1 MIIADTGFWVALAN
15 KKDQHHQTALNCLQ
29 KLQEPLITTWP
40 VMTEVCHLLLQHYGM
55 NAQLNFIRSYQQGA
69 FQVFDLRAE
78 HRDQMLALMH
88 KYADLPMDL
97 ADASLVILAEES
109 GDGRILSTDQRDFQT
124 YRWKNTQPFNNLML
138 VGDGE

>member
-40 VMTEVCHLLLQHYGM
+40 VMTEVCHLLLQRYAVH
-55 NAQLNFIRSYQQGA
+55 AQLKFIHNYQQGA
-69 FQVFDLRAE
+69 FRIFDLREE
-78 HRDQMLALMH
+78 HRDQILVLMH

-109 GDGRILSTDQRDFQT
+109 GDGRILSTDKRDFQA

-138 VGDGE
+138 T